1 MARITEEK
9 IVEKLRAVTNRD
21 GLTAWSVANGVDQ
34 GNVSN
39 ILAGRRPMQAGIAK
53 ALGYAPMRVYERL
66 SGR

>member
-1 MARITEEK
+1 MARITEEM
-9 IVEKLRAVTNRD
+9 IIEKLRAATNRD
-21 GLTAWSVANGVDQ
+21 GLTAWSAANGVDQ